1 MIECQCI
8 CACLE
13 RKDFS
18 MFRLNDI
25 DSEYFKDYKEEFK
38 FIENHVK
45 TYGNVP
51 DLSTFLTR
59 FPDFQLIEVAET
71 EKYLIDKLK
80 ENYVY
85 NSSVVV
91 LKQAADKFKTID
103 SRDAVAF
110 LLQKMPELNKKLSF
124 EAVDLISNYS
134 SRYSK
139 YEERANNP
147 DKAFYKTGISQLD
160 AIIGGIDTQEEN
172 AIITASTGQGKSWW
186 AIFIGMSIAKQGYKV
201 GYYSGEMSKDLVG
214 WRIDTMYSHLSNFKI
229 TRGNRGIK
237 DEYKMALS
245 KMRDEV
251 KGQFLCATPEDFG
264 GAPTVAKLGA
274 FIEKYDL
281 DALIVDQL
289 SLVKA
294 SNNTRD
300 RYEAFSSISTE
311 LHLLQTMKKIPIV
324 SVVQLNRGANAKDV
338 EDPGTEHIA
347 GSNKIIEDATLAL
360 SVKQKQPNVLELRI
374 MKGRNCPTGS
384 KLTFTWLIDTFE
396 LTYVQT
402 EDDAYV
408 NHVKQQEKKGIKQK
422 EKPQTEQ
429 EVYKDDYSGGDVF

>member
-134 SRYSK
+134 SRYNK

-147 DKAFYKTGISQLD
+147 DKAFYKTGIPQLD
-160 AIIGGIDTQEEN
+160 SIIGGIDTQEEN

-214 WRIDTMYSHLSNFKI
+214 WRLDTMYSHLSNFKI

-311 LHLLQTMKKIPIV
+311 LHLLQTMKKIPII

>member
-45 TYGNVP
+45 TYSNVP

-160 AIIGGIDTQEEN
+160 SIIGGIDTQEEN

-214 WRIDTMYSHLSNFKI
+214 WRLDTMYSHLSNFKI

>member
-45 TYGNVP
+45 TYSNVP

-134 SRYSK
+134 SRYNK

-160 AIIGGIDTQEEN
+160 SIIGGIDTQEEN

-214 WRIDTMYSHLSNFKI
+214 WRLDTMYSHLSNFKI